1 MIFRKDVVAETAGAY
16 DTLSAYFQ
24 DVRSFFEVLSV
35 RFSLPEY
42 GVRLRPI
49 AGNELFSNA
58 NSYLLSDDTSYP
70 YYLWLPSWL
79 GRFYIDAD
87 RIPEGRRADDVSTAH
102 ARHIAF
108 VWPWLGF
115 NDAYVKDA
123 AEPECWFGVAD
134 PKPQDAGETVRTTAQ
149 SLFNH
154 FRLEHTL
161 DGAHHGWLTGHFTPN
176 AAIGCNLAGRWH
188 LRRVPL
194 SALTSY
200 YEVEKN
206 VIQPLGEKF
215 SELAGRAG
223 GSPGTE
229 GAAGAAGAVQ
239 HARAENGEQHAAPAP
254 TAVRT

>member
-1 MIFRKDVVAETAGAY
+1 MIFRKEIAAETADAY
-16 DTLSAYFQ
+16 GTLAAYFQ

-42 GVRLRPI
+42 GVRLRPV

-58 NSYLLSDDTSYP
+58 NSYLLSDDSSYP

-87 RIPEGRRADDVSTAH
+87 RIADGLRADDVSTAH

-123 AEPECWFGVAD
+123 DEPECWFGVAD
-134 PKPQDAGETVRTTAQ
+134 PRPQDPHETVRTTAQ

-161 DGAHHGWLTGHFTPN
+161 DGAHEGWLTGHFTPDP
-176 AAIGCNLAGRWH
+176 AVGCNLTGRWH

-206 VIQPLGEKF
+206 LIGPLGEKF
-215 SELAGRAG
+215 SALG
-223 GSPGTE
+223 
-229 GAAGAAGAVQ
+229 
-239 HARAENGEQHAAPAP
+239 AAPADAEQP
-254 TAVRT
+254 PLPELNGRQRHPDPVPATVRS

>member
-1 MIFRKDVVAETAGAY
+1 MIFRKEIAAETTDAY
-16 DTLSAYFQ
+16 RTLAAYFQ

-42 GVRLRPI
+42 GVSLRPV

-58 NSYLLSDDTSYP
+58 NSYLLSDDSSYP

-87 RIPEGRRADDVSTAH
+87 AIADGQRADDVSTAH

-123 AEPECWFGVAD
+123 GEPECWFGVAD
-134 PKPQDAGETVRTTAQ
+134 PQPQDPRETVRTTAQ
-149 SLFNH
+149 SLFNY

-161 DGAHHGWLTGHFTPN
+161 DGEHQGWLTGHFAPN
-176 AAIGCNLAGRWH
+176 AAAGCNLTGRWH

-194 SALTSY
+194 SALTNY

-215 SELAGRAG
+215 SALASGAAEEALVAAPGLNGRAAPRQPESAP
-223 GSPGTE
+223 SP
-229 GAAGAAGAVQ
+229 
-239 HARAENGEQHAAPAP
+239 
-254 TAVRT
+254 VRS